1 MNNILFEGKVGDIS
15 NLGLLQFVPKD
26 EIANNYLKSSFYLRD
41 ATYYRESET
50 RTQNDLKA
58 DETEG
63 VSKNW
68 SILENSFFISCYTF
82 LDSDDFDDGGK
93 IKDSVVEN
101 LERDNYN
108 HGKLCPRPFI
118 TIKDANVNCLL
129 TRLCWEIYSYTQ
141 CHNLKSRGFFFKPI
155 SYLSED
161 KYLAEEERIEI
172 KINEYSGKVD
182 NSNLK
187 KMDLSKDRD
196 GNLKSIL
203 RFLYL
208 TKLNKYSPQKEYR
221 AGVAFDDSLKVGEL
235 NVPVSDLSN
244 YVRAHQASEIC
255 NLSIENL

>member
-1 MNNILFEGKVGDIS
+1 MFEGKVGDIA
-15 NLGLLQFVPKD
+15 NLGLLQFVPND

-63 VSKNW
+63 VSRNW

-129 TRLCWEIYSYTQ
+129 TRLCWEIHSYIQ
-141 CHNLKSRGFFFKPI
+141 CHNLKSSGFFFKPI
-155 SYLSED
+155 SYLSKDE
-161 KYLAEEERIEI
+161 YLAKEESIASQI
-172 KINEYSGKVD
+172 IEYSGIIDK
-182 NSNLK
+182 SNLK
-187 KMDLSKDRD
+187 KMEVSKDKD

-203 RFLYL
+203 QFLYL

-221 AGVAFDDSLKVGEL
+221 AGVAFDDPLEVSEL
-235 NVPVSDLSN
+235 EIPVRDLSK
-244 YVRAHQASEIC
+244 YIRVHQAGEI
-255 NLSIENL
+255 NDLSTEDL